1 MRFLIIED
9 DFVSTLILEDLLK
22 NYGTCKVLSRP
33 QKVFDI
39 MDEILDNTFDI
50 IFLDIMMPEIDGIE
64 ILKAIRNEEDKKND
78 LKKKNI
84 IVMQSAL
91 NEKSIIEESKKN
103 DCNDFLEKPLNIKQL
118 EVIISKYK

>member
-22 NYGTCKVLSRP
+22 NYGTCKVISNS
-33 QKVFDI
+33 QKVFEI
-39 MDEILDNTFDI
+39 MEEILDNTFDM

-64 ILKAIRNEEDKKND
+64 ILKTIRSEEEKKK

-84 IVMQSAL
+84 IIMQSAL